1 MPFQKMKQKS
11 KSAIKQLQIALSA
24 RYAEEVMNG
33 IYNSL
38 SQASDSLKQ
47 SLADKMPDMNVA
59 NDSDLFEDTSDTAF
73 LYKRTAKLACEMRI
87 IAFYKAIE
95 ISIADMLSFCG
106 LFNKDELKLIYKH
119 KELKKL
125 FKQAIGDIEAIL
137 GYQAYNELRN
147 IHDCI
152 LHSGRV
158 DKELAQFSGWK
169 EDKKLKPEKLEDAYW
184 RLKPD
189 VDIFLCEVKGKLI
202 KKIR

>member
-11 KSAIKQLQIALSA
+11 KLAIKQLQIALSA

>member
-1 MPFQKMKQKS
+1 
-11 KSAIKQLQIALSA
+11 
-24 RYAEEVMNG
+24 
-33 IYNSL
+33 
-38 SQASDSLKQ
+38 
-47 SLADKMPDMNVA
+47 
-59 NDSDLFEDTSDTAF
+59 
-73 LYKRTAKLACEMRI
+73 MRL

-95 ISIADMLSFCG
+95 ISIEDMLNFCG
-106 LFNKDELKLIYKH
+106 LFNKDELKLIYKQ

-125 FKQAIGDIEAIL
+125 FKNTIGDIEAIL

-158 DKELAQFSGWK
+158 NKELAQFSGWK

-202 KKIR
+202 HKIR

>member
-1 MPFQKMKQKS
+1 MPFQTMKQKS

-24 RYAEEVMNG
+24 RYAEDVMNG

-38 SQASDSLKQ
+38 SQASNSLKQ
-47 SLADKMPDMNVA
+47 SLADKMPDINIA
-59 NDSDLFEDTSDTAF
+59 NDSDLFEETSDTAF

-95 ISIADMLSFCG
+95 ISIEDMLNFCG
-106 LFNKDELKLIYKH
+106 LFNKDELKLLYKH

-125 FKQAIGDIEAIL
+125 FKQTIGDIETIL